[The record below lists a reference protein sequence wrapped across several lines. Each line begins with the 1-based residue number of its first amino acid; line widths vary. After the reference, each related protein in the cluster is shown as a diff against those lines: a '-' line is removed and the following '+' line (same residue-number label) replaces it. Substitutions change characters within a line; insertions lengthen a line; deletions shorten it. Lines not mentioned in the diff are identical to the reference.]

1 MKKMKAL
8 KAYKIVDSDGYN
20 YPVTKATLLLL
31 LQEHDD
37 FNYSTPQELD
47 RAEARD
53 IGRPHFGG
61 VFFAYIF
68 FPHDLC

>member
-31 LQEHDD
+31 LQE
-37 FNYSTPQELD
+37 QEQ
-47 RAEARD
+47 EENEEVVSSEID
-53 IGRPHFGG
+53 ITMAGMT
-61 VFFAYIF
+61 
-68 FPHDLC
+68 DT